1 MFIIIMSYSTVAPV
15 AVHLLS
21 IAVTSFGL
29 QYFGGMVTV
38 VGGKSSPCCNSLV
51 KYRIALVLV
60 PVASDS
66 RILSVTTVVGGMQ
79 NKI

>member
-29 QYFGGMVTV
+29 QSSGGMVTV
-38 VGGKSSPCCNSLV
+38 VGGKSPPCYNF
-51 KYRIALVLV
+51 
-60 PVASDS
+60 
-66 RILSVTTVVGGMQ
+66 LS
-79 NKI
+79 